1 MAKRGFES
9 VVLKQ
14 ETTVKGGLMS
24 KPCSLPTLM
33 VKIGDSNMEFVQLHK
48 RQDWMCKMV
57 TGQGSWERPL
67 KRVKLLDALQRKIRS
82 AMGGEDEEADG
93 VGSDGEDD
101 VSKIDDPMASLAF
114 GGEYLD
120 QPKEKPKKSKR
131 LLVRKDVLLRLQM
144 PEEPPEKNPAC
155 RQMREVRAWI
165 ANPKAVWLSIE
176 DLPWAIAF
184 THDQYSL
191 GGVST
196 VVDEEVASASPAK
209 SKNVRWDFKADCWV
223 ATVETGSSKKE
234 RRIKPSALRFREA
247 AAFVEPNVD
256 LSTMGY
262 EEKKR
267 IAYEAL
273 HAWLE
278 LHEVDPNHD

>member
-1 MAKRGFES
+1 MTTQWQIWRLVTSTWTSQQRNQKTEKS
-9 VVLKQ
+9 V
-14 ETTVKGGLMS
+14 
-24 KPCSLPTLM
+24 
-33 VKIGDSNMEFVQLHK
+33 
-48 RQDWMCKMV
+48 
-57 TGQGSWERPL
+57 
-67 KRVKLLDALQRKIRS
+67 
-82 AMGGEDEEADG
+82 
-93 VGSDGEDD
+93 
-101 VSKIDDPMASLAF
+101 
-114 GGEYLD
+114 D
-120 QPKEKPKKSKR
+120 QKNA
-131 LLVRKDVLLRLQM
+131 LLRLRT

-184 THDQYSL
+184 MHDQCSL

-196 VVDEEVASASPAK
+196 VVDEEVASASPVK

-234 RRIKPSALRFREA
+234 WRIKPSALRFREA